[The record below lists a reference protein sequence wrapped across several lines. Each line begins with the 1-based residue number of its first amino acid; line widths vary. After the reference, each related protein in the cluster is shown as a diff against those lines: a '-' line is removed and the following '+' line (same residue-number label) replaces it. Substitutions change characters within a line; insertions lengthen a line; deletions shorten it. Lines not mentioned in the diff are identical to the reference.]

1 MLGFGA
7 AWSALV
13 PQGLIAAGGVVDLN
27 TRTQVVS
34 LFLEA
39 QRLAVVLARLRL
51 TAHAAA
57 DKFLFVIHRRDAIEH
72 VVARVADVAENLLFK
87 R

>member
-13 PQGLIAAGGVVDLN
+13 SRGLVAAGGVVDLHM
-27 TRTQVVS
+27 RLQVVAVYV
-34 LFLEA
+34 EA
-39 QRLAVVLARLRL
+39 QRLAVVLDRLRL
-51 TAHAAA
+51 KAHAAA
-57 DKFLFVIHRRDAIEH
+57 DKFLFVIHRRDAVEH
-72 VVARVADVAENLLFK
+72 VVARFADVVENLLLK